1 MASEHILTIINLGI
15 NDWENAVSTTTFNT
29 NMQAIITAAKLA
41 GDVLLA
47 TPNTTNGTASIA
59 TQATYVAKI
68 QTLATSN
75 SVKLVDLWTNVF
87 GGVVQP
93 SLMFNSLHPNVAGFA
108 AIAAAYKTALTTWW
122 ITWQY
127 LRAS

>member
-75 SVKLVDLWTNVF
+75 SVKLVDL
-87 GGVVQP
+87 
-93 SLMFNSLHPNVAGFA
+93 
-108 AIAAAYKTALTTWW
+108 
-122 ITWQY
+122 
-127 LRAS
+127 